1 MLKEPKRII
10 AEEPS
15 LPDRWLIGAQI
26 IQKFPVYSEHPLPAI
41 PIANPSQ
48 NKIYSSFLP
57 PFENLYFLFA

>member
-26 IQKFPVYSEHPLPAI
+26 IHEYRKRATDPENPVFSGFYLYSENLSDTIKTH
-41 PIANPSQ
+41 
-48 NKIYSSFLP
+48 
-57 PFENLYFLFA
+57 ENVTVTNR